1 MRSFDFVRRGVN
13 VKVHGTCVTV
23 SDTSCDG
30 MPPYIMCIG
39 YYYTLQTPSRNLMG
53 RRECLWTAP
62 QYKIKASTVLSLSLA
77 TVLAAP
83 EAAKSKWNSSPKLR
97 REKITGPRAHELLA
111 VADLPTDWDWRN
123 VNGTN
128 FLTQSRNQ
136 HIPQV

>member
-62 QYKIKASTVLSLSLA
+62 QYKIKASTVLGG
-77 TVLAAP
+77 VIG
-83 EAAKSKWNSSPKLR
+83 R
-97 REKITGPRAHELLA
+97 
-111 VADLPTDWDWRN
+111 
-123 VNGTN
+123 
-128 FLTQSRNQ
+128 
-136 HIPQV
+136 